1 MRSKVSSAVRLLV
14 LAGMALSIPAF
25 AQCLPDLTGRWT
37 FRTSDNMMAGQFLAT
52 AGSTNLSFVTTTVTG
67 QGLTRSDGGTGSY
80 ALNADCVS
88 GVFFIN
94 SAWAPRQWS
103 FTIANDATFGRVIT
117 FRSTVI
123 PGIPGPAFNSP
134 DPFAIPRP
142 LPTASQATVGNAWP
156 APSACPAGI
165 SPSLNLLSGI
175 YNMVTLSGVTG
186 STTSGGGGA
195 IGSLVGRIEI
205 GAALAPSWLERGLL
219 VGFLTPT
226 YVAVGSQTAPQLPNV
241 PTPPNM
247 IGQLPVVPNYGA
259 EGQYTVS
266 ADCRR
271 GTITLNFDHPRSI
284 DYDVYS
290 RVSAAGVFSYVVLGA
305 NTNDP
310 VPTTFLASGGTI
322 AR

>member
-1 MRSKVSSAVRLLV
+1 MRSKLSSAVRLLV

-37 FRTSDNMMAGQFLAT
+37 FRTSDNNIAGQFLAT

-67 QGLTRSDGGTGSY
+67 QGLTRSDSGTGSY
-80 ALNADCVS
+80 TLNADCVS
-88 GVFFIN
+88 GIFFIN
-94 SAWAPRQWS
+94 SAWAPRQWN

-117 FRSTVI
+117 FRST
-123 PGIPGPAFNSP
+123 
-134 DPFAIPRP
+134 AIP
-142 LPTASQATVGNAWP
+142 SATVGNAWP

-175 YNMVTLSGVTG
+175 YNMVTLSGVTV
-186 STTSGGGGA
+186 SRSSNGGNPPGP

-205 GAALAPSWLERGLL
+205 GAALAPAWLERGLL

-226 YVAVGSQTAPQLPNV
+226 YVAVGSQTAPQLPGV
-241 PTPPNM
+241 PGPPNM

-271 GTITLNFDHPRSI
+271 GNITLNFDVPRSI
-284 DYDVYS
+284 DYDFYS
-290 RVSAAGVFSYVVLGA
+290 RVSAGGVFSYVVLGA

-310 VPTTFLASGGTI
+310 VPTTFLVSGGTI
-322 AR
+322 GR